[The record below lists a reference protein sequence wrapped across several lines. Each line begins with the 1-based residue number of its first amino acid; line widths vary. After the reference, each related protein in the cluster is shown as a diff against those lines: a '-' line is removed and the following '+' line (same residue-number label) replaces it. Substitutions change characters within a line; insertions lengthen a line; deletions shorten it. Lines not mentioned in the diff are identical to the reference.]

1 MILTALAGMLLF
13 TACSGKE
20 KKEAKAESIDSLKL
34 SYATQFEVNTYEGG
48 YRLIHIEDGMDYVLI
63 PEGQEDSDLGIG
75 DAVLIHEP
83 LDSIYLAASSAM
95 DFFVRL
101 DSLDRIKACSTSASD
116 YSIEEAAERIEAG
129 EIKYVGKYS
138 SPDYEALLGN
148 GCDLAIE
155 STMITHSPK
164 IREELT
170 ELGIP
175 VLTERSSYEKDPLGR
190 LEWIKLY
197 GVLLGKEKEA
207 EEYFSAEEKKAI
219 AVEESLKNESRK
231 EEDKKKVAFFYLSS
245 NGYVNVRKPG
255 DYVSEMIEMAG
266 GTYAF
271 KDIAD
276 ESDNALSTMNIN
288 WEEFY
293 KDAVDADILI
303 YNATIDGGIEKVSE
317 LMEKNPLFEDFK
329 AVRTGNVYC
338 SNADMFQRTSLVAD
352 IITDMYKVI
361 NSGETDSLQFMYKV
375 GN

>member
-1 MILTALAGMLLF
+1 MILAGMLLLSS
-13 TACSGKE
+13 CSGKE
-20 KKEAKAESIDSLKL
+20 KREAGAEPLDSLKL

-63 PEGQEDSDLGIG
+63 PEGQEDSDLGFK

-95 DFFVRL
+95 DLFVRL
-101 DSLDRIKACSTSASD
+101 DSLDRIKTCSTSAAD
-116 YSIEEAAERIEAG
+116 YSVEEAKKRIESG
-129 EIKYVGKYS
+129 EIRYVGKYS
-138 SPDYEALLGN
+138 SPDYEAVLN
-148 GCDLAIE
+148 SGCDLAIE

-164 IREELT
+164 IREEL
-170 ELGIP
+170 EKLGIP

-197 GVLLGKEKEA
+197 GLLLGKEKEA
-207 EEYFSAEEKKAI
+207 EEYFLLEEKKVK
-219 AVEESLKNESRK
+219 AVEEALKNEK
-231 EEDKKKVAFFYLSS
+231 GDKEDKRKVAFFYLSS

-255 DYVSEMIEMAG
+255 DYVSEMIETAG

-303 YNATIDGGIEKVSE
+303 YNATIDGGIEEVSE
-317 LMEKNPLFEDFK
+317 LMEKNPLFGDFK
-329 AVRTGNVYC
+329 AVKLRNVYC
-338 SNADMFQRTSLVAD
+338 SNADMFQRTGLVAD
-352 IITDMYKVI
+352 IITDMYRVI
-361 NSGETDSLQFMYKV
+361 KGEDTDSLQFIYKV
-375 GN
+375 KD